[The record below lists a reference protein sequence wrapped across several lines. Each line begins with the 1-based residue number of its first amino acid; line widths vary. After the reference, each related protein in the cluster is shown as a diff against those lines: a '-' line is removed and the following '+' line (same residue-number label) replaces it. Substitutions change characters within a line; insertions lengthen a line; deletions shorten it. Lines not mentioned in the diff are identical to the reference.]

1 MAEVISETINK
12 SVSDADGGAWPA
24 LGPLDLGRQ
33 TRNLLFARPLHEL
46 AAKVRRGD
54 FSEGAFQDIDTH
66 YLALALF
73 DFIMEGSVFG
83 LGRLRE
89 EVITYLADIIRTMK
103 PQLGDDRAAVL
114 AVEVLDTL
122 HNADNRNEQFD
133 FPYYDA
139 ISGTTRR
146 YRFSLLTFERQD
158 DNQYKYRLTEAAI
171 LLYVGQLDIGAE
183 QMQTLLDRMT
193 AELVK
198 RGRVNE
204 ALDVSRQAY
213 LQAVRYQDSIRSRL
227 DRAQRVPDSISWK
240 QDLEPFLEESRRHI
254 DERGNEERSLLTLV
268 KDKINNTSDRPTR
281 ERLVRLRE
289 TIEKESDIHLHL
301 LRVVAGAGEK
311 YLEASRTMFRARQ
324 RHRLPD
330 LEDRVLPLLLRL
342 PQATLIEVAHRGWHV
357 LLPPNVERVFN
368 LRQVVE
374 LLTEP
379 QADAPDK
386 SDEPDIIEPIIELLP
401 HFGPEVIREGDA
413 YLKRTFGAGQPV
425 FVDEVLLQA
434 EADGVDAVVRDY
446 LVFMMYQSFSREED
460 IFGVDAQ
467 AQGRFCLPRVE
478 GSRLLFTPRSRN
490 DDAQ

>member
-1 MAEVISETINK
+1 MAEVLL
-12 SVSDADGGAWPA
+12 DATSSSGDSPDGESLLGI
-24 LGPLDLGRQ
+24 GPLDLGRQ
-33 TRNLLFARPLHEL
+33 TRNLLLARPLHEL
-46 AAKVRRGD
+46 AAKVRRAD
-54 FSEGAFQDIDTH
+54 FANGVFQDIDTH
-66 YLALALF
+66 YLALSLF
-73 DFIMEGSVFG
+73 DFVMEGSVFG

-89 EVITYLADIIRTMK
+89 EVTTFMADVIRQIK
-103 PQLGDDRAAVL
+103 PQLGEDRCNEL

-122 HNADNRNEQFD
+122 HNTENRNEQFD

-139 ISGTTRR
+139 ASGTTRR

-158 DNQYKYRLTEAAI
+158 DNQYKYRPTEAAI

-227 DRAQRVPDSISWK
+227 DRAQRVPDAISWK

-254 DERGNEERSLLTLV
+254 DERGNEERSLLVLV
-268 KDKINNTSDRPTR
+268 KDKINTTSDRVTR
-281 ERLVRLRE
+281 ERLVRLKE
-289 TIEKESDIHLHL
+289 TVERESDIHLHL
-301 LRVVAGAGEK
+301 LRVVAQAAEK
-311 YLEASRTMFRARQ
+311 YLDASRTMFRARQ

-330 LEDRVLPLLLRL
+330 LEDRVLPQLLKL
-342 PQATLIEVAHRGWHV
+342 PQLGLGQVAQRGWHL

-368 LRQVVE
+368 LRQVFE

-379 QADAPDK
+379 QAEPPEK
-386 SDEPDIIEPIIELLP
+386 SEEPDVIEPIPEDVP
-401 HFGPEVIREGDA
+401 HFSPVVIREGDA
-413 YLKRTFGAGQPV
+413 YLKRTFATGQPV
-425 FVDEVLLQA
+425 FVDEVLQRA
-434 EADGVDAVVRDY
+434 QADGLDAVVRDY

-460 IFGVDAQ
+460 AFGVNAEPH
-467 AQGRFCLPRVE
+467 GRFSLARVE
-478 GSRLLFTPRSRN
+478 GSRLLFTPRG
-490 DDAQ
+490 DDVVQ

>member
-1 MAEVISETINK
+1 MDV
-12 SVSDADGGAWPA
+12 VLSDATNDPVPESVNESLLA
-24 LGPLDLGRQ
+24 GPLDLGRQ
-33 TRNLLFARPLHEL
+33 TRNLLLARPLHEL
-46 AAKVRRGD
+46 AAKVRRADYGD
-54 FSEGAFQDIDTH
+54 GEFQDIDTH
-66 YLALALF
+66 YLALAMF

-89 EVITYLADIIRTMK
+89 EVTSYLAEVVRQMK
-103 PQLGDDRAAVL
+103 PALGEDRCNQLAL
-114 AVEVLDTL
+114 EILNSL
-122 HNADNRNEQFD
+122 HNTDNRNEQFD
-133 FPYYDA
+133 FPYYDVA
-139 ISGTTRR
+139 SATTRS

-213 LQAVRYQDSIRSRL
+213 LQAVRYQDSIRTRL
-227 DRAQRVPDSISWK
+227 DRAQRVPDAISWK
-240 QDLEPFLEESRRHI
+240 QDLEPFIEESREHI
-254 DERGNEERSLLTLV
+254 DERGKEERSLLGLV
-268 KDKINNTSDRPTR
+268 KEKINNTSDRITR
-281 ERLVRLRE
+281 ERLVRLCETVERE
-289 TIEKESDIHLHL
+289 ADIHLHL
-301 LRVVAGAGEK
+301 LRLVAQAGEK

-330 LEDRVLPLLLRL
+330 MEDRVLPQLLKL
-342 PQATLIEVAHRGWHV
+342 PQASLTQVAQRGWHV

-368 LRQVVE
+368 LRQVIE

-379 QADAPDK
+379 QAEPPVR
-386 SDEPDIIEPIIELLP
+386 SDDPDIIKPIPEEVP
-401 HFGPEVIREGDA
+401 HFGPEVVREGNR
-413 YLKRTFGAGQPV
+413 YLKLTFGAGRPV
-425 FVDEVLLQA
+425 FIDEVLEKA
-434 EADGVDAVVRDY
+434 EADGLDAVVRDY

-467 AQGRFCLPRVE
+467 PQGRFNLPRVE
-478 GSRLLFTPRSRN
+478 GSRLLFTPR
-490 DDAQ
+490 DTHDEQ